1 MARCARTIVLAWL
14 VAAAGCAA
22 SDATVTTEG
31 ATATETEGGPV
42 FEFAGQVEGDD
53 VPAEATVA
61 VVWLVRT
68 AGLASMF
75 KYGDGRASGGEFM
88 VSIAGEAPPDVALS
102 PLNKEGVG
110 QRIAFGML
118 MMWPAEREIPEGV
131 VGFEAIG
138 GLIGLAE
145 RYAVIWRD
153 GEDWGDAVHDWPLA
167 FPAGEFACGRCQEGQ
182 GIDWYEPVDC
192 TEVTITAGAPE
203 SFVGC
208 DFL

>member
-1 MARCARTIVLAWL
+1 MTED
-14 VAAAGCAA
+14 
-22 SDATVTTEG
+22 DAT
-31 ATATETEGGPV
+31 AADTAGEPA
-42 FEFAGQVEGDD
+42 FWFAGRVVGED

-88 VSIAGEAPPDVALS
+88 VTIAGETPPDVALS
-102 PLNKEGVG
+102 SLNQEGVG
-110 QRIAFGML
+110 QRIAIGMV
-118 MMWPAEREIPEGV
+118 MMWPADREIPEGV
-131 VGFEAIG
+131 VGFEELG
-138 GLIGLAE
+138 GLLGLAE
-145 RYAVIWRD
+145 QYAVIWRD
-153 GEDWGDAVHDWPLA
+153 GEAWGDAPHAWPLA
-167 FPAGEFACGRCQEGQ
+167 FPAASFACGRCQEGQ

-192 TEVTITAGAPE
+192 AEVTITVRALE